1 MPLRSAPLVVP
12 SRALRPPL
20 APRRRRRGLRA
31 GGVVVITMV
40 LLAVVVPAVV
50 VPAVGARPP
59 SAAAASSSNAR
70 APARAGHIA
79 WTACPNDGGLQCGSV
94 TVPLEYAHPSGSTIS
109 LAVARK
115 PAADPAHRIGVL
127 LFNPGGPGESGNQI
141 LPVVLGLL
149 PPVVVSRFDIV
160 SFDPR
165 GTGASDPLQCGTSP
179 SAVTSV
185 LPVPSRPGQPLPG
198 TSVFA
203 AMAQACTDRHPDL
216 AASLTSDTT
225 ARDMDRIRAALGA
238 KQISYLGLSYGT
250 VLGTVYADL
259 FPHRLRSMVLDG
271 GVDVNASLATQA
283 ADQAPAAERSL
294 QHYLASCAAAPS
306 CPLGADPTATFT
318 SLRSQLEAHPLP
330 APGDGD
336 DHPVTVGDLD
346 TATLLALSAPAFTPS
361 YPIALL
367 DALHGDGTP
376 LRQLAL
382 ELDEDIS
389 GAPLVDASWAITCN
403 DFASHL
409 KPRAAGAEA
418 RTLAARYPLIGGY
431 AVTYNLGGCVTWPK
445 SPDVLSHLHPDHV
458 PPVLLI
464 GNVGD
469 PNTPLVGTRH
479 LAGDF
484 AASTLVTWDGWGHT
498 WLLNGSSDGCMV
510 DVVDGYLIHQHLPK
524 PGTQCR

>member
-1 MPLRSAPLVVP
+1 MLLRSAPLLVRRRP
-12 SRALRPPL
+12 LRRPL
-20 APRRRRRGLRA
+20 APHRWQQVLRVA
-31 GGVVVITMV
+31 AVVITAVLVAMV
-40 LLAVVVPAVV
+40 LPAID
-50 VPAVGARPP
+50 ARIP
-59 SAAAASSSNAR
+59 SATAASSSNAH
-70 APARAGHIA
+70 APPPAGSIA
-79 WTACPNDGGLQCGSV
+79 WTACPTNGGLQCGSV
-94 TVPLEYAHPSGSTIS
+94 VVPLDYGHLTGSTIS
-109 LAVARK
+109 LAVTRK
-115 PAADPAHRIGVL
+115 PAADPAHRMGVL

-149 PPVVVSRFDIV
+149 PPAVVSRFDIV

-179 SAVTSV
+179 SAVTSG
-185 LPVPSRPGQPLPG
+185 LPVPSRPGHALPG
-198 TSVFA
+198 TSVFT
-203 AMAQACTDRHPDL
+203 AMAQACTERHPHL
-216 AASLTSDTT
+216 TASLTSDTT
-225 ARDMDRIRAALGA
+225 ARDMDRIRAALGV

-259 FPHRLRSMVLDG
+259 FPHRLRAMVLDG

-294 QHYLASCAAAPS
+294 RHYLASCAGAPR

-318 SLRSQLEAHPLP
+318 SLRHQLEAHPLP
-330 APGDGD
+330 APGNGD

-361 YPIALL
+361 YPTALL

-409 KPRAAGAEA
+409 TPRAAGAEA
-418 RTLAARYPLIGGY
+418 RSLAARYPLIGGY

-445 SPDVLSHLHPDHV
+445 SPDALTHLYPVHA

-469 PNTPLVGTRH
+469 PNTPLVGSRH
-479 LAGDF
+479 LATDF
-484 AASTLVTWDGWGHT
+484 NAATLVTWDGWGHT
-498 WLLNGSSDGCMV
+498 WLLNGSSDRCMV
-510 DVVDGYLIHQHLPK
+510 DVVDGYLIHQQLPK

>member
-1 MPLRSAPLVVP
+1 MLLRSAPLLVP
-12 SRALRPPL
+12 RRPHRRPL
-20 APRRRRRGLRA
+20 APHRWHPDLRVGA
-31 GGVVVITMV
+31 VVVITMV
-40 LLAVVVPAVV
+40 LVAMVSLSMGVPT
-50 VPAVGARPP
+50 P
-59 SAAAASSSNAR
+59 SAAAASSAS
-70 APARAGHIA
+70 APAPPQAGRIA
-79 WTACPNDGGLQCGSV
+79 WTACPNNGGLQCGSV
-94 TVPLEYAHPSGSTIS
+94 VVPLDYAHPSGSTIS
-109 LAVARK
+109 LAVTRK

-149 PPVVVSRFDIV
+149 PPAVVSRFDIV

-198 TSVFA
+198 TSVFT
-203 AMAQACTDRHPDL
+203 AMAHACTDRHPDL
-216 AASLTSDTT
+216 TASLTSETT
-225 ARDMDRIRAALGA
+225 ARDMDRIRAALGV

-250 VLGTVYADL
+250 VLGTLYADL
-259 FPHRLRSMVLDG
+259 FPHRVRTMVLDG

-283 ADQAPAAERSL
+283 ADEAPAAERSL
-294 QHYLASCAAAPS
+294 QHYLASCAAQPS

-318 SLRSQLEAHPLP
+318 SLRDQLESHPLP
-330 APGDGD
+330 APGNGD
-336 DHPVTVGDLD
+336 NDPVTVGDLD
-346 TATLLALSAPAFTPS
+346 TATLFALSAPAFTPS
-361 YPIALL
+361 YPTALL

-409 KPRAAGAEA
+409 TPMAAGAQA
-418 RTLAARYPLIGGY
+418 RSLAARYPLIGGY
-431 AVTYNLGGCVTWPK
+431 AVTYNLGGCVAWPK
-445 SPDVLSHLHPDHV
+445 SPDAINHLHPDHA
-458 PPVLLI
+458 PRLLVI

-469 PNTPLVGTRH
+469 PNTPLVGSRH
-479 LAGDF
+479 LAGAF
-484 AASTLVTWDGWGHT
+484 NAATLVTWEGWGHT
-498 WLLNGSSDGCMV
+498 WLLNGSSDRCMV
-510 DVVDGYLIHQHLPK
+510 DVGNGYLIHEHLPK
-524 PGTQCR
+524 SGTQCR